1 MGCRV
6 YMIFIERVPLDVICD
21 FRRGEDPL
29 KDAQLA
35 ILLII

>member
-1 MGCRV
+1 MGCRI
-6 YMIFIERVPLDVICD
+6 YMIFIERVPLDVIVD
-21 FRRGEDPL
+21 LSRGGDPL